1 MSDEQ
6 KSLPLITHHSLLITP
21 FMTNEELIYQITR
34 AVYHRLGGEANPQLV
49 ENLVTDVY
57 KLVRS
62 EGTAGQL
69 GAESASSRRDR
80 IVISAFG
87 VNRPGIVAAISAT
100 LAEAHYSIIDMNQ
113 TVVQGKF
120 AMVLIAEADQRASD
134 LAALKA
140 HLKEAGENVGVRL

>member
-1 MSDEQ
+1 
-6 KSLPLITHHSLLITP
+6 
-21 FMTNEELIYQITR
+21 MTNEELIYQITR
-34 AVYHRLGGEANPQLV
+34 AVYHRLGGGANAELV

-69 GAESASSRRDR
+69 SAEGAPSRRDR

-87 VNRPGIVAAISAT
+87 VNRPGIVAVISAT
-100 LAEAHYSIIDMNQ
+100 LADARYSIIDMNQ

-120 AMVLIAEADQRASD
+120 AMVLIAEASQAASD

-140 HLKEAGENVGVRL
+140 HLKEAGERAGVRIYAQREDLFQAMHRV

>member
-1 MSDEQ
+1 
-6 KSLPLITHHSLLITP
+6 
-21 FMTNEELIYQITR
+21 MTNEELIYQITR
-34 AVYHRLGGEANPQLV
+34 AVYQRLGGVASAELV

-69 GAESASSRRDR
+69 SAESAASRRDR

-100 LAEAHYSIIDMNQ
+100 LAEARYSIIDMNQ

-120 AMVLIAEADQRASD
+120 AMVLIAEASQSASD

-140 HLKEAGENVGVRL
+140 HLKEAGEHVGVRIYAQREDLFQAMHRV